1 MVRSKCNAAV
11 DYYEDGR
18 IDEEQTNIR
27 NSILGDG
34 IGVNDIDHRNGN
46 DGVRNQKDAFNQML
60 PQREL
65 EVNPVNDVVH
75 DAEGDERGTPEAHQR
90 TVNLEISWQT
100 NDKDGTNQGADKAD
114 DQVNYGNEMMF
125 VLGPGNF
132 HSGVAGKRKSEAPEI
147 AAPKIVN
154 GVLGPTIERSVAE
167 PRIDK
172 LTPGC
177 RKSTGDQEDENGG
190 NKGAFFVEFF
200 GLGLIAAGNGF
211 VNTWNEDTRDRKNK
225 QRFINVELDAVANE
239 GAVFDFTEGTNGP
252 AAKPGIEFGDDHRQE
267 DKDGEG
273 KNFFKNGLGFAP
285 GKTLEAHLMMEEGSN
300 KAKEAR

>member
-1 MVRSKCNAAV
+1 MVRSKCNATV
-11 DYYEDGR
+11 DDYEDGR
-18 IDEEQTNIR
+18 VDEEHANIR

-34 IGVNDIDHRNGN
+34 IGVNGIDHRNGN
-46 DGVRNQKDAFNQML
+46 DGVCNQKDAFYQML

-75 DAEGDERGTPEAHQR
+75 DAEGNERGASEAHQR

-154 GVLGPTIERSVAE
+154 GVLGPTIERSVVE

-172 LTPGC
+172 LTPGR
-177 RKSTGDQEDENGG
+177 RKSTGDQEDKNGG
-190 NKGAFFVEFF
+190 NKGALLIELF
-200 GLGLIAAGNGF
+200 GLGFIPVSDRF
-211 VNTWNEDTRDRKNK
+211 VDARDEDPRDRKNK
-225 QRFINVELDAVANE
+225 QGFVNVELDAVANE
-239 GAVFDFTEGTNGP
+239 GAVFNFTEGTNGP
-252 AAKPGIEFGDDHRQE
+252 AAKSGIEFGDDHRQDE
-267 DKDGEG
+267 RQLFERLRAERGG
-273 KNFFKNGLGFAP
+273 P
-285 GKTLEAHLMMEEGSN
+285 
-300 KAKEAR
+300 